1 MKLSLPGLLLLTA
14 LGCHSIGFAQPSKQ
28 QEKEPQTSN
37 LFSKLSE
44 NSKWQKVAAIPLDF
58 HTWHPQGLTKVGDAF
73 FLTAVKVI
81 RAPRRYERPV
91 NGFDRDTGEGE
102 GLLFRFSAEGKLLDS
117 LRLDHGSI
125 YHPGGIDF
133 DGKNIWVPVCEYR
146 PFGRSIIYRVN
157 PFTMQAA
164 AMDTLNDAI
173 GALAYNRQSSTL
185 VGMNWGSRKF
195 YRWQLRKNRLQLENK
210 KGTVN
215 PHFYVDYQDCTYA
228 GNGRMICS
236 GLRTYQNSTGE
247 KMSLGGLE
255 MIDMQ
260 SYNAAMQWPV
270 TEYSAKGTV
279 MSQNPFYIESVNGKL
294 QLFFIPDDNVSVMY
308 IYRLE

>member
-1 MKLSLPGLLLLTA
+1 MKHFFPRFLFLAAFTW
-14 LGCHSIGFAQPSKQ
+14 HSAGFAQTSKQ
-28 QEKEPQTSN
+28 QEKEPETAK

-44 NSKWQKVAAIPLDF
+44 NSKWKKIAAIPLDF
-58 HTWHPQGLTKVGDAF
+58 HTWHPQGLTKIGDTF

-81 RAPRRYERPV
+81 CAPRRYEQPV

-102 GLLFRFSAEGKLLDS
+102 GLLFRFNADGRLLDS

-146 PFGRSIIYRVN
+146 PFGSSIIYKVN
-157 PFTMQAA
+157 PSTMQAT

-173 GALAYNRQSSTL
+173 GAVAYNRQSSTL

-195 YRWQLRKNRLQLENK
+195 YRWQLKQRRLQLEDK
-210 KGTVN
+210 EGTVN

-228 GNGRMICS
+228 GNGQMICS
-236 GLRTYQNSTGE
+236 GLRTYQNSTGA
-247 KMSLGGLE
+247 KIRLGGLE
-255 MIDMQ
+255 MVDMQ
-260 SYNAAMQWPV
+260 SYTAAMQWPV